1 MQGPVAPASQEP
13 LRGEPGKQIH
23 VHGGDCFDR
32 GQALLET
39 QRKVGVRLS
48 GSQESHQW

>member
-13 LRGEPGKQIH
+13 LPGEPGKQIH